1 VEKFFLSSDEPT
13 RNVILRSENVIMNET
28 AIKKVID
35 KNFEFWKLTNKEPL
49 VAKIPFSGFYKKP
62 YPVMGGRNIDD
73 PERLLPVDMD
83 IDRIIGFGKSNPEPF
98 NGDMVHFAGCL
109 YPESWMESLIG
120 CPIYAA
126 AFSCSSKPVSN
137 DDHGEAM
144 DRFRVEEAM
153 DSEWAE
159 VMNRLIGRLVE
170 KAGADVPVRLLH
182 FRGVIDMLAAFLG
195 EEKLCFSLYDHP
207 EKVAELGD
215 RFADLYIWAAQ
226 NNISRIQPWNGGY
239 ASAWGVFAPGPI
251 VDYQIDAS
259 NLFPIDTYRK
269 HFLEFDKKVI
279 RNFEY
284 NLMHM
289 HACGLHI
296 LDAVLEINNLKA
308 VEITI
313 ERETGVFKKELILD
327 SCKKI
332 QAASKCVIING
343 ELNEQELVEFK
354 DKLDPSGLAIFYWSP
369 L

>member
-1 VEKFFLSSDEPT
+1 MVMDET
-13 RNVILRSENVIMNET
+13 V
-28 AIKKVID
+28 IKKAID

-62 YPVMGGRNIDD
+62 YPVMGGRDITD
-73 PERLLPVDMD
+73 PEQLFPENVDVDRLIGISKSLPD
-83 IDRIIGFGKSNPEPF
+83 PF
-98 NGDMVHFAGCL
+98 NDDMVNYIGCM

-120 CPIYAA
+120 CSIFAT
-126 AFSCSSKPVSN
+126 AFSCSSKPVL
-137 DDHGEAM
+137 GENFNAINE
-144 DRFRVEEAM
+144 FRLSDALA
-153 DSEWAE
+153 SKWFE
-159 VMNRLIGRLVE
+159 VMNHVIERLND
-170 KAGADVPVRLLH
+170 KAGNALPVGLLH

-195 EEKLCFSLYDHP
+195 EEELCFTLHDYP
-207 EKVAELGD
+207 EKIAELGD
-215 RFADLYIWAAQ
+215 KFTELYVLIVQ
-226 NNISRIQPWNGGY
+226 NNISRIRPWRGGFE
-239 ASAWGVFAPGPI
+239 SNWGVFAPGPI

-269 HFLEFDKKVI
+269 HFLEFDKKVM

-296 LDAVLEINNLKA
+296 LDAVLEIDHLKA

-332 QAASKCVIING
+332 QAASKGVIING
-343 ELNEQELVEFK
+343 ELNEEELAEFK
-354 DKLDPSGLAIFYWSP
+354 DRLDPSGLAIFYWSP